1 MRLNVEQQK
10 IVELEPSG
18 HMLVK
23 GVAGSGKTSVAIR
36 RIQFLCDNYCPEEDD
51 NILLVTFNKT
61 LIKYIQHQYEE
72 LQTHDITGQQGLLR
86 HNIQADI
93 KTIDQLMFSYFM
105 RYQKRH
111 NVSYKIVDI
120 KKSRQVLQRAI
131 LKVKPYYEKIKLL
144 SLKNSNFLMDEL
156 EWIKACNI
164 PDLET
169 YQEIDRIGRSNGGD
183 GNPQKLFKNSET
195 REAIYRLMET
205 YDKHLLHEGF
215 VDFKTMNKLAL
226 HEAEEKAF
234 RPYTHILIDESQ
246 DLSKVQLKFLTLLHA
261 DKTYASI
268 MFVADNTQSIYS
280 QSWLGKGRP
289 YTTIGYDMSGK
300 ARTLSKNY
308 RTTTEISKA
317 AYDLIENDVHIK
329 GNVDFVQPSL
339 IDRHGHAPIY
349 RIFANQKKQ
358 TEFVIDE
365 IKKLQND
372 YQLRDICIIAKY
384 HNLIDNV
391 SGQLKQV
398 QIPCEKLAESN
409 PNFAGNSVKL
419 TTMHS
424 IKGLEFKVI
433 FLIHLDDQVIPNQ
446 MFGMQDDETADT
458 EERKLL
464 YVGMT
469 RANELLYMSS
479 VGKPSYFMNE
489 INPNYMRFGKD
500 LALRSY
506 QSISIPDY
514 ELTNQIVD
522 INAREEKVRQW
533 LLREL
538 VETYG
543 YPLDLMTLEYP
554 VQQFSKRGYV
564 DISISIESKDKRVP
578 YIFIEVKAFASGIE
592 VGFDQLQSYMS
603 ANQDVRYGVVTDGV
617 EIKIINRNGEEI
629 TDIPACQPQFLP
641 STKQTRIYQN
651 LRNRN
656 AYQYIQDVDDEKHID
671 IIDSITGLTLD
682 CDVDRAVPLIGNV
695 AAGIPTTAIQDYE
708 DSILLPQE
716 WMIDP
721 NHTYALRVTGDSMID
736 SGIDKGDIVFVH
748 KQEAAD
754 NGDIVIA
761 VIDQEATMKEFMLM
775 GGTVLLISK
784 NKSYEPIQM
793 NSEDVIINGKVIG
806 VLKQ

>member
-1 MRLNVEQQK
+1 MRLNVEQQR
-10 IVELEPSG
+10 IVEVEPSG

-36 RIQFLCDNYCPEEDD
+36 RIQFLRENYCPEEND
-51 NILLVTFNKT
+51 NVLLVTFNKT

-72 LQTHDITGQQGLLR
+72 LENQDINRQQGLLR

-93 KTIDQLMFSYFM
+93 RTVDQLMYRYFM
-105 RYQKRH
+105 SYQKRH
-111 NVSYKIVDI
+111 NVTYKIV
-120 KKSRQVLQRAI
+120 SNSEARQFLQQSI
-131 LKVKPYYEKIKLL
+131 LKVKPYYENVKLL

-156 EWIKACNI
+156 DWIKACNI

-169 YQEIDRIGRSNGGD
+169 YQEIDRIGRANGGE
-183 GNPQKLFKNSET
+183 GNPQKLSKNSNT

-205 YDKHLLHEGF
+205 YDKHLLHKGL
-215 VDFKTMNKLAL
+215 VDFKNMNKLAL
-226 HEAEEKAF
+226 QELEEKVL

-261 DKTYASI
+261 DKSYASI

-308 RTTTEISKA
+308 RTTTEISKV
-317 AYDLIENDVHIK
+317 AYNLIENDVQIK

-339 IDRHGHAPIY
+339 IDRHGHPPIY
-349 RIFANQKKQ
+349 RIFPNQKKQ
-358 TEFVIDE
+358 TEFIIDE

-372 YQLRDICIIAKY
+372 YQLRDICLIATR

-391 SGQLKQV
+391 RGQLEQA
-398 QIPCEKLAESN
+398 QIPCDRLAESN
-409 PNFAGNSVKL
+409 PNFAGDSVKL

-433 FLIHLDDQVIPNQ
+433 FLIHLDDKVIPNQ
-446 MFGMQDDETADT
+446 MLGVEDDDTTDT

-500 LALRSY
+500 LALHAY
-506 QSISIPDY
+506 QSIPIPDY
-514 ELTNQIVD
+514 QLTNQIIDV
-522 INAREEKVRQW
+522 NAREENVRQW
-533 LLREL
+533 MLQEL
-538 VETYG
+538 VDTYG
-543 YPLDLMTLEYP
+543 YPLDLITLEHP

-564 DISISIESKDKRVP
+564 DISISIESNGHRVP
-578 YIFIEVKAFASGIE
+578 YIFLEVKAFASGIE
-592 VGFDQLQSYMS
+592 IGFDQLQSYMS

-641 STKQTRIYQN
+641 STKHSRIYKN

-656 AYQYIQDVDDEKHID
+656 AYQYVQEVDDEKHID
-671 IIDSITGLTLD
+671 IIDSMTGLTLD
-682 CDVDRAVPLIGNV
+682 CDVDCAVPLIGNV
-695 AAGIPTTAIQDYE
+695 AAGIPATAIQDFE
-708 DSILLPQE
+708 DTVLLPKD
-716 WMIDP
+716 WVIVP
-721 NHTYALRVTGDSMID
+721 NDTYALRVTGDSMID
-736 SGIDKGDIVFVH
+736 VGIDKGDIVIVH

-761 VIDQEATMKEFMLM
+761 LIDQEATMKEFMLM

-784 NKSYEPIQM
+784 NKNYEPIQM
-793 NSEDVIINGKVIG
+793 NPEDVAINGKVIG

>member
-1 MRLNVEQQK
+1 MHSKARK
-10 IVELEPSG
+10 
-18 HMLVK
+18 
-23 GVAGSGKTSVAIR
+23 
-36 RIQFLCDNYCPEEDD
+36 
-51 NILLVTFNKT
+51 
-61 LIKYIQHQYEE
+61 
-72 LQTHDITGQQGLLR
+72 
-86 HNIQADI
+86 
-93 KTIDQLMFSYFM
+93 
-105 RYQKRH
+105 
-111 NVSYKIVDI
+111 
-120 KKSRQVLQRAI
+120 VLQQAI

-169 YQEIDRIGRSNGGD
+169 YQEIDRIGRSNGGE

-205 YDKHLLHEGF
+205 YDKHLLHEGL

-226 HEAEEKAF
+226 QEAEEKVF

-329 GNVDFVQPSL
+329 GNVDFVRPSL

-372 YQLRDICIIAKY
+372 YKLRDICIIAKY

-391 SGQLKQV
+391 SVQLKQAE
-398 QIPCEKLAESN
+398 IPSEKLAESN

-446 MFGMQDDETADT
+446 MFGMEDDETADT

-479 VGKPSYFMNE
+479 VGKPSYFMSE

-506 QSISIPDY
+506 QAISIPDY

-543 YPLDLMTLEYP
+543 YPLDLITLEYP

-564 DISISIESKDKRVP
+564 DISISIESNDKRVP

-603 ANQDVRYGVVTDGV
+603 ANQDVLYGVVTDGV

-656 AYQYIQDVDDEKHID
+656 AYQYVQEVDDEKHID
-671 IIDSITGLTLD
+671 IIDSMTGLTLD

-695 AAGIPTTAIQDYE
+695 AAGIPTTAIQDFE
-708 DSILLPQE
+708 DSILLPKE

-736 SGIDKGDIVFVH
+736 VGIDKGDIVIVH